1 MNSRS
6 VTKQCKL
13 DFLPNLL
20 GITQSEIFL
29 NDQIITWLKEGHHL
43 TTSAWCQYRAPYLV
57 TRWLFPNKRLLLITV
72 LPILILFRHI
82 KRHRTHYDV
91 TLWWRHFL
99 TWFLVKWCV
108 ARFVPTILCLK
119 MIWSILLEST
129 SKGLILKNIAFTS
142 IFHKNNVNI
151 YYLFGRFGAKITF
164 NRFVLRAYI
173 TLNCRT
179 QVSSENYF
187 IGTRFFTKK
196 IELRARNYVVLKS
209 LVVGLNSR

>member
-1 MNSRS
+1 MWRHVSESVMNSRS

-29 NDQIITWLKEGHHL
+29 NDQIITWLKEGHHV

-57 TRWLFPNKRLLLITV
+57 TRWLFPNKRLLLIIV

-99 TWFLVKWCV
+99 TWFLVKWL
-108 ARFVPTILCLK
+108 ARLVPTILCLK
-119 MIWSILLEST
+119 IKWSIST
-129 SKGLILKNIAFTS
+129 EK
-142 IFHKNNVNI
+142 
-151 YYLFGRFGAKITF
+151 
-164 NRFVLRAYI
+164 
-173 TLNCRT
+173 
-179 QVSSENYF
+179 
-187 IGTRFFTKK
+187 
-196 IELRARNYVVLKS
+196 VLKAAYFEKYRFNFIIS
-209 LVVGLNSR
+209 QK